1 MAGWESGSRKA
12 STALENH
19 HRISRKETSLL
30 RTCRPP
36 RVSERSQ
43 RPAELPRPG
52 RGKLRQGRRGARS
65 SGLGARREEGTQ
77 GSRAL
82 RAGAGASSPPSSPPP
97 RPARDKAQAR
107 AGRGQGGSRARPAP
121 PWARGSAPPPLPGEP
136 APQRLG
142 GRAGPAPNPHDVTGG
157 GRPRPR
163 PRAAGRMTSPR
174 PHPSGASSVLA
185 FISFLSSFRTF
196 LASLAPRR
204 AARAEPS
211 LCSRRRG
218 PAARRGRPPSTLQTR
233 FHPAGRSARRG
244 PGPGR
249 PRPGTGHAVKPPHPV
264 RLCPEPRAAAQCAQ
278 PAPGQERC

>member
-1 MAGWESGSRKA
+1 MPPFSR
-12 STALENH
+12 
-19 HRISRKETSLL
+19 
-30 RTCRPP
+30 
-36 RVSERSQ
+36 
-43 RPAELPRPG
+43 
-52 RGKLRQGRRGARS
+52 
-65 SGLGARREEGTQ
+65 
-77 GSRAL
+77 
-82 RAGAGASSPPSSPPP
+82 PP
-97 RPARDKAQAR
+97 RPARDKARSPRGAGAGRLPREPRSPVGARLRPANPWEGAR
-107 AGRGQGGSRARPAP
+107 APTARRPRRP
-121 PWARGSAPPPLPGEP
+121 RPG
-136 APQRLG
+136 
-142 GRAGPAPNPHDVTGG
+142 PHDVTVGR
-157 GRPRPR
+157 RPRPR

-233 FHPAGRSARRG
+233 FHPAGQSARRG

-264 RLCPEPRAAAQCAQ
+264 HLCPEPRAAAVCTQ
-278 PAPGQERC
+278 PARGQERC